1 MVAGHKT
8 SGEPVFE
15 QVLVDLLDDG
25 TYRIIATPGL
35 VLGVA
40 ADDVVRV
47 TPDASATRSSSAAGT
62 SPSRSTATTT
72 PSTR

>member
-1 MVAGHKT
+1 MAGHKT

-35 VLGVA
+35 VLGIA

-47 TPDASATRSSSAAGT
+47 TPDASYEIVERGRNLAVQV
-62 SPSRSTATTT
+62 
-72 PSTR
+72 